1 MKTQT
6 IRLADVF
13 LIGPLMVWGGWK
25 LRDSHPVAGPALMAL
40 GGATVIYNGRNW
52 LKVQR
57 GGVLPGGYAD
67 KAGKKVSDVDQEQLR
82 KGVKVEMEHTTDP
95 KIAREIAMD
104 HLTEHPRYY
113 DKLLK
118 ARL

>member
-13 LIGPLMVWGGWK
+13 VIGPLMIYGGWK
-25 LRDSHPVAGPALMAL
+25 LRDTHPIAGPALMVTGA
-40 GGATVIYNGRNW
+40 ATVVYNGRNW
-52 LKVQR
+52 LDHHR
-57 GGVLPGGYAD
+57 GGNLPGGYAD
-67 KAGKKVSDVDQEQLR
+67 KAGKKAEDVDPEQLR
-82 KGVKVEMEHTTDP
+82 KGIKVEMEHTTDR
-95 KIAREIAMD
+95 KTAKEIAMD

-118 ARL
+118 AGL